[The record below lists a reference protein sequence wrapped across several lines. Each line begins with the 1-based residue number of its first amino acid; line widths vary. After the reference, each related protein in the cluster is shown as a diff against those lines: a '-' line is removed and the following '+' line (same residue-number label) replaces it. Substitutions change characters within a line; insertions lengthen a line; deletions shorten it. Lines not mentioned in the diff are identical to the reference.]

1 MAIPFGKDAV
11 LYYSGTP
18 LATGTTA
25 TSLIGTWA
33 EYDNVRDVTGNF
45 SAETVDVTT
54 RATAKLGW
62 AASAAVLNNG
72 EISFNMPQTPVGT
85 ADTTFDAIRDAW
97 LDKSE
102 VTLVA
107 LTADVTTSG
116 SQGLAANFS
125 VSMSQNQPVKDVQ
138 SWDVTCTVSSFPEW
152 LEI

>member
-11 LYYSGTP
+11 LYYSS
-18 LATGTTA
+18 TA
-25 TSLIGTWA
+25 LSASVTASTASWE

-62 AASAAVLNNG
+62 AASAAVLNTG
-72 EISFNMPQTPVGT
+72 EISFNMPQTALGT
-85 ADTTFDAIRDAW
+85 ADTAFDAIRDAW
-97 LDKSE
+97 LNKTE
-102 VTLVA
+102 VA
-107 LTADVTTSG
+107 LAALTGTEGTSG

-138 SWDVTCTVSSFPEW
+138 SWDVTLTVSSFPEW
-152 LEI
+152 YEIS